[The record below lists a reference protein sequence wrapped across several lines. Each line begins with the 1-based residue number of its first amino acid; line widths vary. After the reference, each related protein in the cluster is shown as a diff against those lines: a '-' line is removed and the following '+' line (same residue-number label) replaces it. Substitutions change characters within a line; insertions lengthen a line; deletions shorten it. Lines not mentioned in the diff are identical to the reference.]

1 MRALGYEVHASLDRV
16 WLGRG
21 PNGNRVRVRVRV
33 TKLIGGGGAGL
44 IETRADGL
52 AVRARGRS

>member
-1 MRALGYEVHASLDRV
+1 MGYEVHASLDRV